1 MAKPERI
8 AQQPQSFGIFCR
20 KAKMALRRTTDSRF
34 RERLFP
40 SRARGMVRAQDVQPV
55 TYVWAVLRS
64 LSFRGVDPLCGGGVG
79 MAILSAGFR
88 GYTGYL
94 ISAQSWNC
102 IQIRRT
108 RSLVV
113 PTKTWLLRS
122 AQTDRWLQM

>member
-8 AQQPQSFGIFCR
+8 AEKPQSFGIFCR

-40 SRARGMVRAQDVQPV
+40 SRARGMVRAQDVEPV
-55 TYVWAVLRS
+55 PYVWGVLRR

-108 RSLVV
+108 PR
-113 PTKTWLLRS
+113 LLAPS
-122 AQTDRWLQM
+122 EHGL